1 MCCVGDVVV
10 WGVGGVAG
18 WQSTVAGVETHQ
30 DWRLR
35 AVSGYPDTRER
46 EQHLLLLLLLLTP
59 VRISNKTSLHSL
71 DPQSQASQ
79 AHRY

>member
-1 MCCVGDVVV
+1 MNIPGSDLTGGEKEMCCVGDVVV

-35 AVSGYPDTRER
+35 AVSGYPDTRA
-46 EQHLLLLLLLLTP
+46 
-59 VRISNKTSLHSL
+59 
-71 DPQSQASQ
+71 D
-79 AHRY
+79 